1 MACCHHF
8 CFRQT
13 PTANCLRMLPKDL
26 QLSQREWPSLV
37 RAARDGCDD
46 ALTEIIA
53 RLQGYLLLIANGQM
67 RENLQAKFGASD
79 IVQNSLLDAHKGI
92 DGFKGST
99 EAEMRAWL
107 KQIVMHNLA
116 DEDRRYTTAQSR
128 NVNRERSLEVITT
141 PLKTSGSGITKAIQS
156 ESDKQRLAKAVN
168 RLSARQQRVVEGR
181 HRFGFTYQE
190 IAEQLDISEVAA
202 RKIWSRALERL
213 REFCAEDD

>member
-1 MACCHHF
+1 MACFNDC
-8 CFRQT
+8 CLNTT
-13 PTANCLRMLPKDL
+13 PTAICRRMLPKDL

-37 RAARDGCDD
+37 HAARGGCDD

-53 RLQGYLLLIANGQM
+53 RLEGYLLLIANGQM

-92 DGFKGST
+92 DEFKGST

-116 DEDRRYTTAQSR
+116 DEGRRYTNAQSR
-128 NVNRERSLEVITT
+128 NVNRECSLEVVTT
-141 PLKTSGSGITKAIQS
+141 PLKTHGSGIRKAIQS
-156 ESDKQRLAKAVN
+156 ESDKQKLAKAVN

-181 HRFGFTYQE
+181 HRFGYSYQE
-190 IAEQLDISEVAA
+190 IAEQLGITEVAA
-202 RKIWSRALERL
+202 RKIWSRALAQL
-213 REFCAEDD
+213 RAFCAEDD